1 MSVPFHAFSKYPF
14 NSQEKN
20 STQEADPGVRVSKA
34 QILFV
39 PHGGGPLPLLSDPAH
54 QKLISFLKEIPSKLH
69 QPDLILVISAH
80 WEESN
85 PVVFGTGEIPLLYDY
100 YGFPEKAYQIQYS
113 VPGSEEKALDL
124 VSVLEGAGI
133 SSAFNQNRGYDHG
146 VYVPLA
152 LMYPEAHIP
161 VIQISLMKSLDPR

>member
-1 MSVPFHAFSKYPF
+1 MS
-14 NSQEKN
+14 
-20 STQEADPGVRVSKA
+20 VSKA

-85 PVVFGTGEIPLLYDY
+85 PIVFGTGEIPLLYDY
-100 YGFPEKAYQIQYS
+100 YGFPEKAYQIHTLFPDQ
-113 VPGSEEKALDL
+113 KKK
-124 VSVLEGAGI
+124 
-133 SSAFNQNRGYDHG
+133 H
-146 VYVPLA
+146 
-152 LMYPEAHIP
+152 
-161 VIQISLMKSLDPR
+161 

>member
-1 MSVPFHAFSKYPF
+1 MLFQSTLSTPNNKIF
-14 NSQEKN
+14 
-20 STQEADPGVRVSKA
+20 TQEADPGVSVSKA

-39 PHGGGPLPLLSDPAH
+39 PNGGGPLPLLSDPAH

-100 YGFPEKAYQIQYS
+100 YGFPEEAYQIEYP
-113 VPGSEEKALDL
+113 VPGSEEK
-124 VSVLEGAGI
+124 SIRSG
-133 SSAFNQNRGYDHG
+133 FR
-146 VYVPLA
+146 P
-152 LMYPEAHIP
+152 
-161 VIQISLMKSLDPR
+161 